1 MKEGGGPLFFVWLLV
16 CIDRGLEILLCSP
29 LKVIYSP
36 ILQEDAGINCSVYP
50 YKNEPPITPK
60 QVFTGYL
67 MKTVAGSVIK
77 KKKDETNI
85 DLTPMLDVVFILLIF
100 FVVTA
105 SFLKENAMDIEG
117 QDPNNNP
124 PPPSADTP
132 QNVLIQIDSRNQVF
146 LNQERIDISAV
157 RARVASALA
166 ENPSASV
173 IIRPDKQSSANILV
187 ESMNSAREAGVTAI
201 SVME

>member
-1 MKEGGGPLFFVWLLV
+1 
-16 CIDRGLEILLCSP
+16 
-29 LKVIYSP
+29 
-36 ILQEDAGINCSVYP
+36 
-50 YKNEPPITPK
+50 
-60 QVFTGYL
+60 

-77 KKKDETNI
+77 KKKDESNI

-105 SFLKENAMDIEG
+105 SFLKENTMDIEG

-132 QNVLIQIDSRNQVF
+132 KNVLIQIDARNQIF
-146 LNQERIDISAV
+146 FNQERIDISAV
-157 RARVASALA
+157 RARVASARA
-166 ENPSASV
+166 ENPAASV
-173 IIRPDKQSSANILV
+173 IIRPNKQSNADILV
-187 ESMNSAREAGVTAI
+187 RAMNSAREAGVQTI